1 MHQKYKEEFISVTEL
16 WQDEINELVNSI
28 SILKTSN
35 NPLDQRLRWKYE
47 IVIDYLKGRIEE
59 ETKLTMSVTN
69 KVHGNKGIKF
79 SEEYR
84 RRT

>member
-59 ETKLTMSVTN
+59 ETR
-69 KVHGNKGIKF
+69 GNHEHRLPEK
-79 SEEYR
+79 
-84 RRT
+84 RTLH

>member
-47 IVIDYLKGRIEE
+47 IVIDYLKGTFCCPAHKR
-59 ETKLTMSVTN
+59 LTSIILIVPAYL
-69 KVHGNKGIKF
+69 KSF
-79 SEEYR
+79 
-84 RRT
+84 